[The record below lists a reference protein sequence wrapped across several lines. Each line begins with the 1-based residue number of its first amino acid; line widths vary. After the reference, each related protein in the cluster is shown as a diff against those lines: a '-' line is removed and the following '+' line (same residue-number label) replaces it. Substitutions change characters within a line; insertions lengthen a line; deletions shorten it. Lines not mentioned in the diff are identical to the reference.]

1 VNLLRRKTPDGAVE
15 TAVPA
20 DIDDSSDPSAHAKK
34 GRPTPKRR
42 TNSAPVPPAPR
53 NRKEAMAWQKQQ
65 GARAKVAGQKKMTT
79 TEYRQAMKA
88 GDPRVLP
95 RRDAGPV
102 RALARD
108 YVDSRRMASNF
119 LLLLFPLMFVGYIIR
134 PLQIITLALFFL
146 LLVEWV
152 ITGTRLRKMARERGL
167 DTRESAVSLG
177 FYAGSRAYFPR
188 SWRRPAPKVN
198 VGDRI

>member
-1 VNLLRRKTPDGAVE
+1 VNLLRRKATDNPAATPVE
-15 TAVPA
+15 VTAEEL
-20 DIDDSSDPSAHAKK
+20 SAAGTK

-42 TNSAPVPPAPR
+42 RSSAPVLPAPKT
-53 NRKEAMAWQKQQ
+53 RKEAIAWQKKQ

-79 TEYRQAMKA
+79 AEYRAAMKS

-102 RALARD
+102 RSLARD

-119 LLLLFPLMFVGYIIR
+119 LLLLLPLMLVGYVIR
-134 PLQIITLALFFL
+134 PLQLVTLALFFM
-146 LLVEWV
+146 LLVEWI
-152 ITGTRLRKMARERGL
+152 ITGTRLRKLALARGL
-167 DTRESAVSLG
+167 DTKESAVSLG

-188 SWRRPAPKVN
+188 SWRRPVPRVKL
-198 VGDRI
+198 GDEI

>member
-1 VNLLRRKTPDGAVE
+1 
-15 TAVPA
+15 
-20 DIDDSSDPSAHAKK
+20 
-34 GRPTPKRR
+34 
-42 TNSAPVPPAPR
+42 
-53 NRKEAMAWQKQQ
+53 
-65 GARAKVAGQKKMTT
+65 
-79 TEYRQAMKA
+79 
-88 GDPRVLP
+88 
-95 RRDAGPV
+95 
-102 RALARD
+102 
-108 YVDSRRMASNF
+108 
-119 LLLLFPLMFVGYIIR
+119 LFPLMFVGYIIR

-198 VGDRI
+198 LGDQI